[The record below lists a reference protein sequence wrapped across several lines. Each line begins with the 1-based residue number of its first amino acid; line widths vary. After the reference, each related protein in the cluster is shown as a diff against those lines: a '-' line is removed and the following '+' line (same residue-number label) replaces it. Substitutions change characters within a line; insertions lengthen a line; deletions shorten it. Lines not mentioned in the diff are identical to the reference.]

1 MTSYGEVGVNVG
13 SVGRWTRFVLGIVV
27 FILVATDLFFT
38 THTHSSTFYLLMVM
52 SFLAILAIFTSV
64 HVLIGDKLIN
74 KNSIWATLIF
84 VVPTMF
90 LLIAPDVNLGMQIG
104 YWINIPALNHPFQM
118 ALILYIGISFFAQW
132 RDKYGGCEV
141 VSIPNL
147 FFRKNYGSYC
157 VPLLPLDIVE
167 KLIVEK
173 IAYGRPAL
181 NIPSRISPLKAHK
194 G

>member
-13 SVGRWTRFVLGIVV
+13 SVGRWIRFVLGIVV
-27 FILVATDLFFT
+27 FILVATDLFFS
-38 THTHSSTFYLLMVM
+38 THTHSSSFYLMMVM
-52 SFLAILAIFTSV
+52 SFLAILAIYTSV

-90 LLIAPDVNLGMQIG
+90 LLIAPYVDSGMQIG
-104 YWINIPALNHPFQM
+104 YWINIPALNHPFEM
-118 ALILYIGISFFAQW
+118 ALILYLGVSFIVQW

-147 FFRKNYGSYC
+147 LFRKNYGSYC
-157 VPLLPLDIVE
+157 VPLLPLDIIE
-167 KLIVEK
+167 KFIVERTGK
-173 IAYGRPAL
+173 EI
-181 NIPSRISPLKAHK
+181 KAQ
-194 G
+194 